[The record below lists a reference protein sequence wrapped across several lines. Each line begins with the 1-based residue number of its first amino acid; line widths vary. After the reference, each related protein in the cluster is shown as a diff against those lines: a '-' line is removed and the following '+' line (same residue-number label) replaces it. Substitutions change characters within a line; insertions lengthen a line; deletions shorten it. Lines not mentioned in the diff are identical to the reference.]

1 MDIPRLTPDSGCCQ
15 YTDILTTHSQLLV
28 AIKYIIFL
36 IPSLITDL
44 RHLAPSASP
53 HQRSF
58 THEPS
63 WGFTWIMTLSRKR
76 KIRSSRSLFGQRTS
90 KVILLDADSQLGCT
104 GSLTSTSDSSPD
116 SIGKRKVREFIKR
129 KSSSLL
135 SMLKLRGSGDVR
147 SPTRRGFCINS
158 IDTPNPDPN
167 PLFQD
172 ATVAEPAAMLSP
184 YGELGLAMPTP
195 APSHERPGRV
205 FSHLAAISP
214 YVDGDVLRNCKESN
228 LNIIGGSGI
237 PEMEHKHPVFSI
249 RRSHSSPGLSHR
261 LSHKFSM
268 AFGQPTVVHRAN
280 LRSRPGIPSIS
291 AAPASPNVA
300 GPDKPQGE
308 GKNVS
313 DPSTATQSGS
323 GSSPLSQSTNPTSD
337 GTPPPVKFAKPKS
350 SSANNQKQHAS
361 ILVTAGPDRTLRRV
375 DEPAPVVPSILTV
388 EATATAKIF
397 FETHFNSILSGE
409 NPREQRHR
417 EFEERLYSLPL
428 TSEERAKA
436 RQAWNRQESEY
447 LRQDRVLKARSNFLR
462 NGESVSIAGYEV
474 IKVLGKGSFG
484 VVRLVKE
491 RNPDLEKTSSADSG
505 KASPKSDLGYIKAST
520 MEALRSAVDGRTYR
534 RRDISKMKKE
544 VYAMKVIRKAEML
557 RNCQEG
563 HLRAERDFLV
573 ASEKS
578 RWIVPLIASF
588 QDVNNLYLVMDY
600 MVGGDF
606 LGLLIRKNILSE
618 DVTRWYVA
626 EMVLCVEEAHKLRW
640 IHRDVKP
647 DNFLI
652 SASGHLKIS
661 DFGLAFDGHW
671 SHDQSYF
678 TNHRH
683 SLLKKLGIHVEGD
696 SQDRKEAEERQR
708 EKELKKSSSETSEE
722 RPPEPRGPGPNENIL
737 RWRDRKEKRKLAR
750 SVVGTSQYMAP
761 EVVRGDLY
769 DGRCDWWSIG
779 VILYE
784 CLYGFTPFAAE
795 TRHDTKVK
803 IIQHQETLYF
813 PVEKASDRLISG
825 EAIDLIGQIL
835 QEKEYRLCSRK
846 YMLNDYV
853 HSKRL
858 PGELLNRPADKQSK
872 NYQGYYVYPD
882 DAGDIK
888 SHPFF
893 KGIRWEELHYRK
905 PPFVPKVKS
914 WEDTKYFE
922 AEQPISDV
930 EDGSSQGGSFPE
942 TEDVEPAAKN
952 PDSSHTVQVKEIG
965 GQTDGPQAPSMKEA
979 MKQNGKAEAETNA
992 QAILRKKKKERKR
1005 PRDKIL
1011 RDETVGRQAL
1021 NLRKRGAFLGYT
1033 YRRPKDVLFG
1043 FENDRGRS
1051 LIGPAD

>member
-1 MDIPRLTPDSGCCQ
+1 MTPGQ
-15 YTDILTTHSQLLV
+15 
-28 AIKYIIFL
+28 
-36 IPSLITDL
+36 
-44 RHLAPSASP
+44 
-53 HQRSF
+53 
-58 THEPS
+58 
-63 WGFTWIMTLSRKR
+63 KR
-76 KIRSSRSLFGQRTS
+76 KIRTSRSFFGLLTS
-90 KVILLDADSQLGCT
+90 NKVIILDGDTQEVRSNSPA
-104 GSLTSTSDSSPD
+104 STSDSIPAN
-116 SIGKRKVREFIKR
+116 SIRNAKVKAFFKR

-135 SMLKLRGSGDVR
+135 SMLKSRGSGDRRDFR
-147 SPTRRGFCINS
+147 SPTRRGFCQERLDNLGF
-158 IDTPNPDPN
+158 DPI
-167 PLFQD
+167 PFAETTTAD
-172 ATVAEPAAMLSP
+172 ETVTLQLPS
-184 YGELGLAMPTP
+184 GELRTDSQGTTSVL
-195 APSHERPGRV
+195 ERSTRV
-205 FSHLAAISP
+205 FSQLAAISP
-214 YVDGDVLRNCKESN
+214 YVDGEESRPCQRNNPESSAQT
-228 LNIIGGSGI
+228 LEVSGTND
-237 PEMEHKHPVFSI
+237 KYPVFGVH
-249 RRSHSSPGLSHR
+249 RSHSTSGISH
-261 LSHKFSM
+261 LISHKFSM
-268 AFGQPTVVHRAN
+268 TFGQPTVVHRAN
-280 LRSRPGIPSIS
+280 LRSRPGILSIS
-291 AAPASPNVA
+291 GSPAPILSNSA
-300 GPDKPQGE
+300 GPDNKRDEEQ
-308 GKNVS
+308 NDS
-313 DPSTATQSGS
+313 DPSTASQSGD
-323 GSSPLSQSTNPTSD
+323 GSSPCSQSTNPTSD
-337 GTPPPVKFAKPKS
+337 GAPTSLQFTKPDNLD
-350 SSANNQKQHAS
+350 ANNLLHDKS
-361 ILVTAGPDRTLRRV
+361 ILVSASSVTKLHRVV
-375 DEPAPVVPSILTV
+375 DEAPPAAPSILTV

-409 NPREQRHR
+409 TPRTKRHR

-428 TSEERAKA
+428 SSEERAKA

-447 LRQDRVLKARSNFLR
+447 LRQDRVLKTRSNFLR

-491 RNPDLEKTSSADSG
+491 RNTESNYTPAAEAGKT
-505 KASPKSDLGYIKAST
+505 PPRSDRGYIKSST
-520 MEALRSAVDGRTYR
+520 IDALRSAVDGRGSR
-534 RRDISKMKKE
+534 RRDLSKMKKE
-544 VYAMKVIRKAEML
+544 VYAMKVIRKSDML

-606 LGLLIRKNILSE
+606 LGLLIRKNILCE

-626 EMVLCVEEAHKLRW
+626 EMVLCIEEAHRLRW

-683 SLLKKLGIHVEGD
+683 TLLKKLGIHVEGD
-696 SQDRKEAEERQR
+696 SQDQKEAAKAAERQR
-708 EKELKKSSSETSEE
+708 EIDLKRSSANSGASEDC
-722 RPPEPRGPGPNENIL
+722 PPEILGPGSNEDIL
-737 RWRDRKEKRKLAR
+737 RWRNKREKRKLAR

-761 EVVRGDLY
+761 EVIRGDLY
-769 DGRCDWWSIG
+769 DGRCDWWSVG

-803 IIQHQETLYF
+803 ILKHAETLYF
-813 PVEKASDRLISG
+813 PHDKPSDRLISA
-825 EAIDLIGQIL
+825 ESIDLIGQML

-858 PGELLNRPADKQSK
+858 PGGLLNRPSDKQSK

-888 SHPFF
+888 EHPFF
-893 KGIRWEELHYRK
+893 KGIRWEEIHYRK

-922 AEQPISDV
+922 DEEPISDV
-930 EDGSSQGGSFPE
+930 EDGTSYGDNYPE
-942 TEDVEPAAKN
+942 TEAADPVAN
-952 PDSSHTVQVKEIG
+952 NLDSSRTVHVMEIG
-965 GQTDGPQAPSMKEA
+965 GQTDGPQAPSMKEIL
-979 MKQNGKAEAETNA
+979 KQAGKVELEANAEG
-992 QAILRKKKKERKR
+992 KSHKKKEKKR

-1011 RDETVGRQAL
+1011 RDETIGRQAL
-1021 NLRKRGAFLGYT
+1021 NMRKRGAFLGYT
-1033 YRRPKDVLFG
+1033 YRRPKDFLLG
-1043 FENDRGRS
+1043 FEADRGRS
-1051 LIGPAD
+1051 LIGFGER

>member
-1 MDIPRLTPDSGCCQ
+1 MTPGQ
-15 YTDILTTHSQLLV
+15 
-28 AIKYIIFL
+28 
-36 IPSLITDL
+36 
-44 RHLAPSASP
+44 
-53 HQRSF
+53 
-58 THEPS
+58 
-63 WGFTWIMTLSRKR
+63 KR
-76 KIRSSRSLFGQRTS
+76 KIRTSRSLFGLLAS
-90 KVILLDADSQLGCT
+90 NKVIILDGDTQAVRSDSP
-104 GSLTSTSDSSPD
+104 TSTPD
-116 SIGKRKVREFIKR
+116 SIRANPIGKAKVKAFFKR

-135 SMLKLRGSGDVR
+135 SMLKSRGSGDR
-147 SPTRRGFCINS
+147 RDFQSPTRRDFCQES
-158 IDTPNPDPN
+158 PSRPGLDPIV
-167 PLFQD
+167 F
-172 ATVAEPAAMLSP
+172 AETTTADECAPAQIAS
-184 YGELGLAMPTP
+184 GELETSSSTMASTREAPTR
-195 APSHERPGRV
+195 A
-205 FSHLAAISP
+205 FSQLAAISP
-214 YVDGDVLRNCKESN
+214 FVDREEFSPCQENNFDTAQTVDHT
-228 LNIIGGSGI
+228 GI
-237 PEMEHKHPVFSI
+237 NGRYPVFGV
-249 RRSHSSPGLSHR
+249 RRSHSTSGLSH
-261 LSHKFSM
+261 LISHKFSM
-268 AFGQPTVVHRAN
+268 TFGQPTVVHRAN
-280 LRSRPGIPSIS
+280 LRSRPGIPNIS
-291 AAPASPNVA
+291 GAFALPPSNAPVA
-300 GPDKPQGE
+300 DNSRHE
-308 GKNVS
+308 ERNDS

-323 GSSPLSQSTNPTSD
+323 GSSPFSQSTSPTSD
-337 GTPPPVKFAKPKS
+337 GSPISLPLTKPAHLDASNQAQNKFAMVSVSFDKESP
-350 SSANNQKQHAS
+350 
-361 ILVTAGPDRTLRRV
+361 RTDQV
-375 DEPAPVVPSILTV
+375 PPVVPSILTV

-397 FETHFNSILSGE
+397 FETHFNSIFSDE
-409 NPREQRHR
+409 TPRTKRHR
-417 EFEERLYSLPL
+417 EFEGKLYSLPL

-447 LRQDRVLKARSNFLR
+447 LRQERVLKTRSNFLR
-462 NGESVSIAGYEV
+462 YGENVAIAGYEV

-491 RNPDLEKTSSADSG
+491 KNTEDHQTVTEANK
-505 KASPKSDLGYIKAST
+505 SPGRSDLSYIKAST
-520 MEALRSAVDGRTYR
+520 IDALRSAVDARGSR

-544 VYAMKVIRKAEML
+544 VYAMKVIRKSDML

-600 MVGGDF
+600 MIGGDF

-618 DVTRWYVA
+618 DATRWYVA
-626 EMVLCVEEAHKLRW
+626 EMVLCIEEAHKLRW

-678 TNHRH
+678 NNHRH

-696 SQDRKEAEERQR
+696 FQDREEVAKAAERQR
-708 EKELKKSSSETSEE
+708 EKGRKRSSANSGASED
-722 RPPEPRGPGPNENIL
+722 RPPEIWGPGPNDDIL
-737 RWRDRKEKRKLAR
+737 RWRNRKEKRKLAR

-761 EVVRGDLY
+761 EVIRGDLY
-769 DGRCDWWSIG
+769 DGRCDWWSVG

-803 IIQHQETLYF
+803 ILKHADTLYF
-813 PVEKASDRLISG
+813 PRDKPSDRLISA
-825 EAIDLIGQIL
+825 EAIDLIGQML

-853 HSKRL
+853 HSNKL
-858 PGELLNRPADKQSK
+858 PGGLLNRPSNKQST

-888 SHPFF
+888 EHPFF

-905 PPFVPKVKS
+905 PPFVPKVKG

-922 AEQPISDV
+922 DEDPISDM
-930 EDGSSQGGSFPE
+930 EDGSSHGDTHPE
-942 TEDVEPAAKN
+942 TEAPN
-952 PDSSHTVQVKEIG
+952 PVANNLDSSHTVQVMDIG
-965 GQTDGPQAPSMKEA
+965 AQTDGPQAASMKEVL
-979 MKQNGKAEAETNA
+979 KQNGKAGLEVNA
-992 QAILRKKKKERKR
+992 QEKWQKKKKEKKR

-1011 RDETVGRQAL
+1011 RDEMIGRQAL

-1033 YRRPKDVLFG
+1033 YRRPKDFLLG
-1043 FENDRGRS
+1043 FETDRGRP
-1051 LIGPAD
+1051 LIGFGES

>member
-1 MDIPRLTPDSGCCQ
+1 MTPGQ
-15 YTDILTTHSQLLV
+15 
-28 AIKYIIFL
+28 
-36 IPSLITDL
+36 
-44 RHLAPSASP
+44 
-53 HQRSF
+53 
-58 THEPS
+58 
-63 WGFTWIMTLSRKR
+63 KR
-76 KIRSSRSLFGQRTS
+76 KIRTSRSFFGLLAS
-90 KVILLDADSQLGCT
+90 NKVIILDGDTQAVR
-104 GSLTSTSDSSPD
+104 SDSPASTPD
-116 SIGKRKVREFIKR
+116 SILANPSGKAKVKAFLKR

-135 SMLKLRGSGDVR
+135 SMLKTRGSGGTNLHPIQYPFFNFFHATDSELDRRDFR
-147 SPTRRGFCINS
+147 SPTRRGFCQNS
-158 IDTPNPDPN
+158 PSRPGLDPII
-167 PLFQD
+167 L
-172 ATVAEPAAMLSP
+172 AETTTADEPGSAQITS
-184 YGELGLAMPTP
+184 GELETNSSATTSMREGPTR
-195 APSHERPGRV
+195 A
-205 FSHLAAISP
+205 FSQLAAISP
-214 YVDGDVLRNCKESN
+214 FVAREEFRPYQENNLDTAQTVDYTGTNGR
-228 LNIIGGSGI
+228 
-237 PEMEHKHPVFSI
+237 HPVFGV
-249 RRSHSSPGLSHR
+249 RRSHSTSGLSH
-261 LSHKFSM
+261 LISHKFSM
-268 AFGQPTVVHRAN
+268 PFGQPTVVHRAN

-291 AAPASPNVA
+291 GAFSIPPSSAAGA
-300 GPDKPQGE
+300 GNPGHEEQND
-308 GKNVS
+308 S

-323 GSSPLSQSTNPTSD
+323 GSSPFSQSTSPTSD
-337 GTPPPVKFAKPKS
+337 GSPISLQFTKLARS
-350 SSANNQKQHAS
+350 EANNQAQDKAVMVS
-361 ILVTAGPDRTLRRV
+361 TSFDKKSRRTDQV
-375 DEPAPVVPSILTV
+375 PPVVPSILTV

-397 FETHFNSILSGE
+397 FETHFNAIFSDE
-409 NPREQRHR
+409 TPRAKRHR
-417 EFEERLYSLPL
+417 ELEERLYSLPL
-428 TSEERAKA
+428 TLEERAKA

-447 LRQDRVLKARSNFLR
+447 LRQERVLKTRSNFLR

-491 RNPDLEKTSSADSG
+491 KNTEEHQTAATEANK
-505 KASPKSDLGYIKAST
+505 SPARSDLSYIKAST
-520 MEALRSAVDGRTYR
+520 IDALRSAVDGRASR

-544 VYAMKVIRKAEML
+544 VYAMKVIRKSEML

-600 MVGGDF
+600 MIGGDF

-626 EMVLCVEEAHKLRW
+626 EMVLCIEEAHRLRW

-678 TNHRH
+678 NNHRH

-696 SQDRKEAEERQR
+696 FQDREEVAKAAERQN
-708 EKELKKSSSETSEE
+708 EKDRKRSSANSGASED
-722 RPPEPRGPGPNENIL
+722 RHPEIWGPGPNDDIL
-737 RWRDRKEKRKLAR
+737 RWRNRKEKRKLAR

-761 EVVRGDLY
+761 EVIRGDLY
-769 DGRCDWWSIG
+769 DGRCDWWSVG

-803 IIQHQETLYF
+803 ILKHAETLYF
-813 PVEKASDRLISG
+813 PHDKPSDRLISA
-825 EAIDLIGQIL
+825 EAIDLIGQML
-835 QEKEYRLCSRK
+835 QEKEYRLCSKK

-853 HSKRL
+853 HSKKL
-858 PGELLNRPADKQSK
+858 PGGLLNRPSNKQST

-888 SHPFF
+888 DHPFF
-893 KGIRWEELHYRK
+893 KGIRWEELHSRK

-922 AEQPISDV
+922 DEDPISDM
-930 EDGSSQGGSFPE
+930 EDGSSHGDTCPE
-942 TEDVEPAAKN
+942 NEAPN
-952 PDSSHTVQVKEIG
+952 PVANNLDSSHTVQVMDIG
-965 GQTDGPQAPSMKEA
+965 AQTDGPQAASMKEVL
-979 MKQNGKAEAETNA
+979 KQNGKPGPEAA
-992 QAILRKKKKERKR
+992 QEKWQKKRKEKKR

-1011 RDETVGRQAL
+1011 RDEIIGRQAL

-1033 YRRPKDVLFG
+1033 YRRPKDFLLG
-1043 FENDRGRS
+1043 FETDRGRS
-1051 LIGPAD
+1051 LIGLGES

>member
-1 MDIPRLTPDSGCCQ
+1 
-15 YTDILTTHSQLLV
+15 
-28 AIKYIIFL
+28 
-36 IPSLITDL
+36 
-44 RHLAPSASP
+44 
-53 HQRSF
+53 
-58 THEPS
+58 
-63 WGFTWIMTLSRKR
+63 MTLSQKR
-76 KIRSSRSLFGQRTS
+76 KIRTSRSVFGRLNPN
-90 KVILLDADSQLGCT
+90 KAVIPDAGFHEGQNCSS
-104 GSLTSTSDSSPD
+104 SLTSTSDGIPATL
-116 SIGKRKVREFIKR
+116 IGKERVKEFFKR

-135 SMLKLRGSGDVR
+135 SMLKLRASGDR
-147 SPTRRGFCINS
+147 REFRPPTRREYCDVNLDAQRLEHIPFAPTTTA
-158 IDTPNPDPN
+158 DDAN
-167 PLFQD
+167 PLRTSYPDIGQG
-172 ATVAEPAAMLSP
+172 T
-184 YGELGLAMPTP
+184 PTLT
-195 APSHERPGRV
+195 PSHELQSRIC
-205 FSHLAAISP
+205 SELAALSLCIEGEGAQSFP
-214 YVDGDVLRNCKESN
+214 QKHLDIPRPLEGPGFGDEN
-228 LNIIGGSGI
+228 
-237 PEMEHKHPVFSI
+237 PVYGV
-249 RRSHSSPGLSHR
+249 RRSRSTPGLTHR
-261 LSHKFSM
+261 LSHKFSIT
-268 AFGQPTVVHRAN
+268 FGQPTVVHRAN

-291 AAPASPNVA
+291 GVQQAAKAASSNK
-300 GPDKPQGE
+300 PDDQ
-308 GKNVS
+308 VRDDS

-337 GTPPPVKFAKPKS
+337 GVLSSLQSAKSVASNAKAPTRDLSVLVPSAPGNELSHKEETSPV
-350 SSANNQKQHAS
+350 
-361 ILVTAGPDRTLRRV
+361 I
-375 DEPAPVVPSILTV
+375 VPSIHTV

-397 FETHFNSILSGE
+397 FETHFNSILSDE
-409 NPREQRHR
+409 SPRTQRHR

-428 TSEERAKA
+428 SMEERVRA
-436 RQAWNRQESEY
+436 REAWTRQESEY
-447 LRQDRVLKARSNFLR
+447 LRQDRVLKTRSNFIR

-491 RNPDLEKTSSADSG
+491 TNPDRDRTVSADTS
-505 KASPKSDLGYIKAST
+505 KSTPKNDLSYIKANT
-520 MEALRSAVDGRTYR
+520 IDVLRSAVDGTRASR

-544 VYAMKVIRKAEML
+544 VYAMKVIRKGEML

-618 DVTRWYVA
+618 DVTRWYIA

-671 SHDQSYF
+671 CHDQSYF
-678 TNHRH
+678 NNHRH
-683 SLLKKLGIHVEGD
+683 SLLKKLGIHVKGD
-696 SQDRKEAEERQR
+696 TQDREEEAKAERER
-708 EKELKKSSSETSEE
+708 GDGSSGHSKASEDHT
-722 RPPEPRGPGPNENIL
+722 PEVRGPGPNEDIL
-737 RWRDRKEKRKLAR
+737 RWRNRKEKRKLAR

-761 EVVRGDLY
+761 EVIRGDLY

-779 VILYE
+779 VILFE

-803 IIQHQETLYF
+803 ILKHTQTLHF
-813 PVEKASDRLISG
+813 PMERSSDRMVSAEG
-825 EAIDLIGQIL
+825 IDLIGQIL
-835 QEKEYRLCSRK
+835 QEREYRLCSRK

-888 SHPFF
+888 DHPFF
-893 KGIRWEELHYRK
+893 RGIRWEELHLRK

-914 WEDTKYFE
+914 WEDTKYFDEE
-922 AEQPISDV
+922 ASISDV
-930 EDGSSQGGSFPE
+930 EDGSSEASTRAE
-942 TEDVEPAAKN
+942 TECVDRGQSP
-952 PDSSHTVQVKEIG
+952 QVMEIG
-965 GQTDGPQAPSMKEA
+965 AQTDGPQGVNPNAKVEFD
-979 MKQNGKAEAETNA
+979 TNTPA
-992 QAILRKKKKERKR
+992 KSHRRKKDKKR

-1011 RDETVGRQAL
+1011 RDDVVGKEAL

-1033 YRRPKDVLFG
+1033 YRRPKDVLLG
-1043 FENDRGRS
+1043 FENERGRTWVR
-1051 LIGPAD
+1051 ADGQA